1 MTNVGYDPSSS
12 SSSFFL
18 FFIFFLFF
26 LFFFFFLVFLFFL
39 FFISPRPF
47 TTSHVGGKAVEFKW
61 HSDVDDDTP
70 SISGWLNTYPGG
82 GYVEDIPG
90 GSMEAAKAKI
100 EALKEAKWINLNTRA
115 FIVELTVYN
124 PSRRLYVTVY
134 SLVEMPRGGS
144 YLAFGEVQTFP
155 VRLFTSFLLPLSSFY
170 NLYIGYY
177 NSKREKRE
185 KRREEQHALCA
196 VRCVLCAVRCVRC
209 AVSLLHALCRYCV
222 LMQV

>member
-1 MTNVGYDPSSS
+1 
-12 SSSFFL
+12 
-18 FFIFFLFF
+18 
-26 LFFFFFLVFLFFL
+26 
-39 FFISPRPF
+39 
-47 TTSHVGGKAVEFKW
+47 VGGKTVEFKW
-61 HSDVDDDTP
+61 HGDVDDTP

-155 VRLFTSFLLPLSSFY
+155 VRLFTY

-196 VRCVLCAVRCVRC
+196 VCCVLCAVCVVT
-209 AVSLLHALCRYCV
+209 AW